1 MSGPAHKDSTGGS
14 SAEQPA
20 AALEGAPSPAGSV
33 VPGSPEWFD
42 VYKASL
48 DELAEAGRPPSICDL
63 VIGFNAGGLNGDEL
77 QKFSGHLVDCP
88 SCQAAIDLDLLVKEA
103 LRA

>member
-14 SAEQPA
+14 RAEQPA

-33 VPGSPEWFD
+33 VPGSPEWFAL
-42 VYKASL
+42 YRASL
-48 DELAEAGRPPSICDL
+48 DDLAIGQSAPSVCDL
-63 VIGFNAGGLNGDEL
+63 VIGFNAGEL
-77 QKFSGHLVDCP
+77 RGEDLQEFAGHLVDCP
-88 SCQAAIDLDLLVKEA
+88 SCQGAVELDRLVQEA